1 MGPIV
6 HTRGLVWIATRG
18 PRLFWGAR
26 GPWPWLERLD
36 MGRTSTSDEVKAL

>member
-6 HTRGLVWIATRG
+6 HTRGWSGSRLGDPDYSGVPGGLG
-18 PRLFWGAR
+18 PGLRDF
-26 GPWPWLERLD
+26 D